1 MAMGATR
8 GSVLRLV
15 LRDIASLLVT
25 GLVIGAV
32 LVTACS
38 RLVASLLYGLKPY
51 DPLTLT
57 AACAVLTLVA
67 ALAAYL
73 PARAAAQMDPLTAL
87 REE

>member
-1 MAMGATR
+1 
-8 GSVLRLV
+8 
-15 LRDIASLLVT
+15 
-25 GLVIGAV
+25 
-32 LVTACS
+32 
-38 RLVASLLYGLKPY
+38 
-51 DPLTLT
+51 LTLT